1 MDQLNLFDLPEPPPI
16 PKRKPKLKMDA
27 DALLRWK
34 RQIFGHQQSV
44 RDGIG
49 PEQPALFD
57 FAPDRHDADA
67 IDPFSLAPH
76 PWEFFDGGATGGQTC
91 LYFVTDAAE
100 PAPLLLYVGETKRS
114 PEERWGGVHDCRT
127 YIGNYIQLH
136 RDCGLQVFVRTGFW
150 WDVPTDRTARLKLER
165 ELILKWRSP
174 FNKECW
180 KWWGKPFG

>member
-1 MDQLNLFDLPEPPPI
+1 MDQLNLFDLPDSPQPR
-16 PKRKPKLKMDA
+16 KRRPKLKMGA

-34 RQIFGHQQSV
+34 QQIRNHQQSV
-44 RDGIG
+44 RDGIQ

-57 FAPDRHDADA
+57 LEPDPYDADA
-67 IDPFSLAPH
+67 IDPFSLTPH
-76 PWEFFDGGATGGQTC
+76 HWEFFDGRDTGGRTC
-91 LYFVTDAAE
+91 LYFVTDVAE

-114 PEERWGGVHDCRT
+114 PEERWVAHDCRT

-136 RDCGLQVFVRTGFW
+136 RDCGLQVFVGTGFW
-150 WDVPTDRTARLKLER
+150 WDAPADRTARLKLER